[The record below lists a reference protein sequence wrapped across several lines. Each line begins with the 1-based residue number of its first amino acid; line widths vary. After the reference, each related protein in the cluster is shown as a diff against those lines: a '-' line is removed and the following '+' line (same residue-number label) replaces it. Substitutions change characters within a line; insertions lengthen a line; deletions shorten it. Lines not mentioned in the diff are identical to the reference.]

1 MLNRQLKILL
11 YSSNIWYLGEGMF
24 APLFAV
30 FAKKV
35 GGDILE
41 ISGVWA
47 AYLIA
52 SGIFTVFVG
61 KIADKVISKE
71 KLMTIGYALNAIFT
85 FAYLLVSSQSEL
97 LVVQIGVGVASAL
110 STPTWNAL
118 YAKYERYENHGR
130 KKKSSGCVWALA
142 DGQSEIVT
150 GIGVLLGGLIV
161 SSFSFNSLF
170 IVMGIVQTIATV
182 YVAQILY
189 ERSPKIYL
197 SNSSEQSDMEGR
209 KRLLTSG
216 TKSADVRQ

>member
-1 MLNRQLKILL
+1 
-11 YSSNIWYLGEGMF
+11 MF

-52 SGIFTVFVG
+52 SGTFTVFVG

-130 KKKSSGCVWALA
+130 KKKSGCVWALA

-189 ERSPKIYL
+189 ERSPKTRL
-197 SNSSEQSDMEGR
+197 SNYPDPSEMEVR
-209 KRLLTSG
+209 PLLTS
-216 TKSADVRQ
+216 TRKSADDANKL